1 MKTLKLL
8 LLLLYIP
15 VAFSCNN
22 DDDNNQPSNQEFTVT
37 WKLINVSGGFGG
49 VDHDF
54 EEGIITWTFNSQNE
68 TIVVVNNN
76 PADVYDGLGTGEY
89 TYDFVPNDITT
100 ICAESFETQ
109 GPGDAETTSNF
120 GCMTITGDNMTLSM
134 AEADG
139 FLLTFKKN

>member
-1 MKTLKLL
+1 MKTLKLM

-22 DDDNNQPSNQEFTVT
+22 DDDNNQPSNQEFEGT

-100 ICAESFETQ
+100 ICAESFEAQ
-109 GPGDAETTSNF
+109 GPGDAETVSNF
-120 GCMTITGDNMTLSM
+120 GCMAITGNDMTLSM